1 MVHPGTLFKF
11 FECYDITWVEGDLLT
26 NLAQP
31 SRSSSPVVD
40 ALALEFILFLVEPHP
55 HPKTET
61 VLFARQFVESQWK
74 LAEYPAPCSMQRTE
88 TLLHTSRYPQP
99 PLVAG
104 LVDHVRQRVTN
115 FAAYTHSGK
124 LQESVYGVKNLSRL
138 GTQRCSVEPLG
149 GSSCTAA
156 QKWETKTQSE
166 SLLEW
171 ISSAVYQLSL
181 TTWDKRLQH
190 QPPPQGTKRKRKH
203 ESRRANHHSDS

>member
-1 MVHPGTLFKF
+1 MICIKIPALRLGSYAPFILQVHGSTERSEWHGQPSGFSCLARLKGGRGVVHPGTLFKF

-55 HPKTET
+55 PPKTET

-74 LAEYPAPCSMQRTE
+74 PAEYPAPCSMQRTE

-104 LVDHVRQRVTN
+104 LVDHGRQRDTN

-124 LQESVYGVKNLSRL
+124 LQESVNGDKSLSRL
-138 GTQRCSVEPLG
+138 GTQR
-149 GSSCTAA
+149 
-156 QKWETKTQSE
+156 
-166 SLLEW
+166 
-171 ISSAVYQLSL
+171 
-181 TTWDKRLQH
+181 R
-190 QPPPQGTKRKRKH
+190 
-203 ESRRANHHSDS
+203 